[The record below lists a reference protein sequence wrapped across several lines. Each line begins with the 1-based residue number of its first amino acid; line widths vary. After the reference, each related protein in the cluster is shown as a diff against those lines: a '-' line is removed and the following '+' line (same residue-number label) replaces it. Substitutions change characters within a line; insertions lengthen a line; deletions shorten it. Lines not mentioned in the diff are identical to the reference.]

1 MEGKPNADRVT
12 GQLVTVAFG
21 NEASRRVAWAKYYE
35 AKEQIERLLRL
46 NTLLEERL
54 AELIV
59 MISENE
65 TLEIIEPDGELI
77 TKARSILAVLRLR
90 PRGVTAIRNVTM
102 RRNLADRKESND

>member
-54 AELIV
+54 AELVV
-59 MISENE
+59 MIAVNE
-65 TLEIIEPDGELI
+65 SFVEPTINAIIKGGRTGATGEIVDGKIFVLGIEHAVRIRTGETDAAAL
-77 TKARSILAVLRLR
+77 
-90 PRGVTAIRNVTM
+90 
-102 RRNLADRKESND
+102 

>member
-1 MEGKPNADRVT
+1 MGDKPNADRVT

-35 AKEQIERLLRL
+35 AKEQVERMLRL
-46 NTLLEERL
+46 NTVLEERL
-54 AELIV
+54 AEFVL

-77 TKARSILAVLRLR
+77 TKARSILAVLQLR
-90 PRGVTAIRNVTM
+90 PRGVTALRNVAM
-102 RRNLADRKESND
+102 RRNHVDRREGN